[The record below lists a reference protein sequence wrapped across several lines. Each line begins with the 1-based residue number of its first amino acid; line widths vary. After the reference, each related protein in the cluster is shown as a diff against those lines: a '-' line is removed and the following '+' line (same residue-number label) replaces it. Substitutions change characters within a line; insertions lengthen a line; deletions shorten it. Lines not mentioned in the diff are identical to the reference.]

1 MAGPIGAP
9 ELGILAPDF
18 RLPGTDGALYAL
30 SDVQGE
36 RGTVVVFICNHCPYV
51 KAITGRMVQAADL
64 LREEGIGFVAIC
76 ANDSTSHPADS
87 FENMKL
93 FAKERGFTFPY
104 LHDEDQSIARAYDAQ
119 CTPDFFG
126 LDKQGAILYRGRL
139 DEGRTDP
146 PPARARPELVEAMLM
161 IARTDKAPTEQNP
174 SVGCGIK
181 WKAA

>member
-1 MAGPIGAP
+1 MAGLIDAP

-18 RLPGTDGALYAL
+18 RLPATDDELYAL

-51 KAITGRMVQAADL
+51 KAITGRLVQTADQ
-64 LREEGIGFVAIC
+64 LREEGIGFAAIC
-76 ANDSTSHPADS
+76 SNDSTSHPADS

-93 FAKERGFTFPY
+93 FAKEHGFTFPY

-126 LDKQGAILYRGRL
+126 LDATGAILYRGRL
-139 DEGRTDP
+139 DEGRKDP
-146 PPARARPELVEAMLM
+146 PPAGAKQELVEAMLM
-161 IARTDKAPTEQNP
+161 IARTDKAPSEQIP

-181 WKAA
+181 WKAT